1 MIDKKFYITAIILAL
16 ATILTFAYS
25 SFAQRPP
32 NGDGRGSEW
41 INAVD
46 VNKNGRIEQEEFRTA
61 ADAFFKKFDRNSN
74 GILEADELPGKPDEN
89 RRNPEENRPPPPPRG
104 VPPFLFLERGESNL
118 TRAEFDEK
126 ANLRFIV
133 IDTNGDGAIDR
144 EEMKAVR
151 PPDKPPM
158 PNIAMAQFVGAEM
171 RFGDKVVKNS
181 PFSAETIREES
192 KRLFDGNLIK
202 NQSKGLVFRDGEGRV
217 RQEQPFEKIGGFPV
231 IGTDNQPI
239 KLVQIIDFAA
249 GNSFSLNT
257 ATKTYSKIPYLQ
269 SAPLTP
275 REEENA
281 KKESLGKQTIE
292 GVIAEGTRTT
302 IEVPAGQIGN
312 DKPIFVVTERWFSPE
327 LQMVILSKHTDPF
340 IGEVTF
346 RLVNIKLG
354 EPSPDFFKVP
364 NDYKFF
370 DIEKNRRMTNE
381 VLRQNNRPN

>member
-1 MIDKKFYITAIILAL
+1 MIDKKFYIIAVILTL

-32 NGDGRGSEW
+32 NGGGRGPEW
-41 INAVD
+41 IISVD
-46 VNKNGRIEQEEFRTA
+46 VNKNGRIEQEEFRAA
-61 ADAFFKKFDRNSN
+61 ADAFFKKFDRNGN
-74 GILEADELPGKPDEN
+74 NILEGGELPGKPDEN
-89 RRNPEENRPPPPPRG
+89 RRDPEGNRPPPQE
-104 VPPFLFLERGESNL
+104 VPPFLFLERGEMNL
-118 TRAEFDEK
+118 TREEFDEK

-133 IDTNGDGAIDR
+133 VDANGDGAIDR
-144 EEMKAVR
+144 EEIKALR
-151 PPDKPPM
+151 PPDKQPFQNM
-158 PNIAMAQFVGAEM
+158 GMAQFVGAEM
-171 RFGDKVVKNS
+171 RFGDKVVKKS

-202 NQSKGLVFRDGEGRV
+202 NQSKGLVYRDGEGRV

-231 IGTDNQPI
+231 TGTDNQPI

-269 SAPLTP
+269 SAPLTT

-292 GVIAEGTRTT
+292 GIVTEGTRTT
-302 IEVPAGQIGN
+302 IELPAGQIGN

-354 EPSPDFFKVP
+354 EPSSELFKVP

-370 DIEKNRRMTNE
+370 DIEKNRRRVNE
-381 VLRQNNRPN
+381 